1 MYTERVFLQMVIIL
15 HELVLFIFRVIISS
29 KLAENFPG
37 KNTNFRFLWPI
48 YHLYFTFS

>member
-1 MYTERVFLQMVIIL
+1 MNKSDIHIYNVHRKGILANGNYL

-37 KNTNFRFLWPI
+37 KNTNFRFL
-48 YHLYFTFS
+48 